1 MDFFSILKQ
10 AIISSFTA
18 SQKDSTHAKWF
29 EAFIKI
35 KKNSFVTFMRYYV
48 ITECA
53 DFSLLH
59 RTAHLQNILQKNIFS
74 NMYCQTSAK
83 THSWI
88 EIHWIQNN
96 ILTLHSLPQD

>member
-35 KKNSFVTFMRYYV
+35 KKIV
-48 ITECA
+48 
-53 DFSLLH
+53 LLP
-59 RTAHLQNILQKNIFS
+59 
-74 NMYCQTSAK
+74 
-83 THSWI
+83 SWG
-88 EIHWIQNN
+88 
-96 ILTLHSLPQD
+96 TM